1 MQKFD
6 MMKNRIY
13 SLFRIFTV
21 LAAALLLASCGG
33 ARKFVYL
40 SDMAPGERYDVNL
53 ESATI
58 IHPNDRLDIK
68 VSCKNPEL
76 AVPFNAQ
83 MGSYQIS
90 ADGSVNSAGVEVNAG
105 YRVDD
110 EGNIVF
116 PVLGKINVG
125 GKTLKEVSEIIET
138 MIEEGNYIKSP
149 EVTIEFLNFKYTVL
163 GAINSKGT
171 YTVDGDKVTII
182 EAIAKAGD
190 LAKNARLDRIAV
202 IRMVDGKQEIF
213 YNDIRTAEIFKS
225 PTYFLQ
231 QNDIVYVE
239 PKRKERNEN
248 AWQTASF
255 VVSLASLASSIMWV
269 LSSSGIFSGSAGA
282 GQ

>member
-1 MQKFD
+1 MNKFD
-6 MMKNRIY
+6 MMKNKTY
-13 SLFRIFTV
+13 SLFRN
-21 LAAALLLASCGG
+21 LAVFAMALLLVSCGG
-33 ARKFVYL
+33 AKKFVYL
-40 SDMAPGERYDVNL
+40 NDMQPGEKYEVNL

-83 MGSYQIS
+83 VGAYQVS
-90 ADGSVNSAGVEVNAG
+90 PDGSVKSAGVDVTAG
-105 YRVDD
+105 YRVDAD
-110 EGNIVF
+110 GNIVF

-125 GKTLKEVSEIIET
+125 GKTLKEVSETIET
-138 MIEEGNYIKSP
+138 MIEEGSYIKSP

-163 GAINSKGT
+163 GAVSGKGT

-202 IRMVDGKQEIF
+202 IRMVDGKQEIY
-213 YNDIRTAEIFKS
+213 YNDIRTADIFKS
-225 PTYFLQ
+225 PTYYLQ

-239 PKRKERNEN
+239 PKHKERNEN

-269 LSSSGIFSGSAGA
+269 LSSAGVFTK
-282 GQ
+282 

>member
-1 MQKFD
+1 